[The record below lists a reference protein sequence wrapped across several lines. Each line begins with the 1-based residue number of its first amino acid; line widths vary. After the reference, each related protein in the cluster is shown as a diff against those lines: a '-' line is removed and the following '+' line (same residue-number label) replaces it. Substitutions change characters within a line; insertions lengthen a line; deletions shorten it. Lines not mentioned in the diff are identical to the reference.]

1 MFRYIKQELIA
12 KRALAAWEVPTH
24 VELKPSAP
32 TPIEELWTK
41 DQRTRFANEV
51 LLTGGWFLECPPN
64 FVHEEE
70 RHLVPLP
77 EPSAGGAAHL
87 VTDLIDDDDE
97 AIQPEPAPKQVR
109 RRGQVRSR
117 DGSVAAAQP
126 SRVQTAERAPLAS
139 TQTSHRTVSNPPSPR
154 RSNLDVESSQTLRFT
169 QSGRGVPPP
178 KVVGVISSSPF
189 KTTLPMFLEQGN
201 FCGLLNQ
208 SEHQQFMDPKLVR
221 IVDHIIKVTPYTISV
236 RLSISNLSWTS
247 EFFFVRYLI
256 FYIILICTDRGGT
269 YLSL

>member
-12 KRALAAWEVPTH
+12 KRALAAWEVATH

-51 LLTGGWFLECPPN
+51 LVTGGWFLECPPN
-64 FVHEEE
+64 FVHEKE

-126 SRVQTAERAPLAS
+126 SRVQTAE
-139 TQTSHRTVSNPPSPR
+139 
-154 RSNLDVESSQTLRFT
+154 
-169 QSGRGVPPP
+169 
-178 KVVGVISSSPF
+178 
-189 KTTLPMFLEQGN
+189 
-201 FCGLLNQ
+201 
-208 SEHQQFMDPKLVR
+208 
-221 IVDHIIKVTPYTISV
+221 
-236 RLSISNLSWTS
+236 
-247 EFFFVRYLI
+247 
-256 FYIILICTDRGGT
+256 
-269 YLSL
+269 